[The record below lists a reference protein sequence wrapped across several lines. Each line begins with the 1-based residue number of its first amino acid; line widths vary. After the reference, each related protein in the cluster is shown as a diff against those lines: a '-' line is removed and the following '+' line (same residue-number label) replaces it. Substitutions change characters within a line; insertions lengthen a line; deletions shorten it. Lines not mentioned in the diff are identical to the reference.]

1 MKEMALADFV
11 RHLAYLVLT
20 SAMGKVLLASAAT
33 LLVSLFSYLA
43 TELSVRTQQ
52 KKASVSIPSQ
62 KPITAQF
69 HTNDTQDDVKFN
81 KTQGVGSVPAGV
93 VTVEFKHVSMD
104 TILLTFPSSLTGTL
118 VPPGT
123 TLTQTPT
130 GSDKTSSGD
139 GA

>member
-1 MKEMALADFV
+1 MGRTTLADFV
-11 RHLAYLVLT
+11 GCLAYLVLT
-20 SAMGKVLLASAAT
+20 TSTGKVLLTSAARMLT
-33 LLVSLFSYLA
+33 SLFVYVA
-43 TELSVRTQQ
+43 AELSARTQQ
-52 KKASVSIPSQ
+52 ERASVSIPSQ

-93 VTVEFKHVSMD
+93 VTVEFKHLSTD

-123 TLTQTPT
+123 TLTQTPA